1 VLLGGVGLMDLA
13 EAPPLAQMETGDAL
27 CIPRFCCG

>member
-1 VLLGGVGLMDLA
+1 MVVVELR
-13 EAPPLAQMETGDAL
+13 PLAQMETGDAI